1 MVQSRRSRLTLLGRL
16 LGLLSAAGGYRR
28 LAKNLRLAERRRR
41 ATAMVMLAALPD
53 TATLAFLLLGA
64 LAAGF
69 VTGFAGFGTGLVASG
84 FWFHV
89 LPAALVPPMVV
100 IASVTAQL
108 ISLAGLRPKF
118 DWPRAAPFLIG
129 GALGVPLGRSE
140 EHTSELQSL
149 MRISYAVF
157 CLKKKI

>member
-1 MVQSRRSRLTLLGRL
+1 
-16 LGLLSAAGGYRR
+16 
-28 LAKNLRLAERRRR
+28 
-41 ATAMVMLAALPD
+41 MVMLAALPD

-108 ISLAGLRPKF
+108 IPLAGLRPKF

-129 GALGVPLGRSE
+129 GALGVPLGVAALTRSE

-157 CLKKKI
+157 CLKKKNIRK